1 MIDYIKAKNWDGKDL
16 KGHWTVSLKIDGVR
30 ALLTEDGWLSRNGKP
45 LKGMIDVAG
54 YEIGTNIEIFKDSW
68 EQSITVAKTTSP
80 TGEWSKE
87 FFYKI
92 SPGLDQRLLRWSG
105 EDLTAEQIDFFL
117 EEALEAGYEGLV
129 LRQEDTWLKV
139 KPIETY
145 DVKVIGVKEGRGRN
159 CHKLGAFLTDMGNV
173 GTGFTD
179 EQRQDFWRR
188 YQTLNEDITIE
199 VECME
204 LTPNGKFRHPRFIRI
219 RWDK

>member
-16 KGHWTVSLKIDGVR
+16 KGFWQVERKIDGVR
-30 ALLTEDGWLSRNGKP
+30 AIWNGDQWVSRNDKP
-45 LKGMIDVAG
+45 LYNLQEITPSHKDIEVFDTDWSTSVSLCRTMNAAPIQPHQV
-54 YEIGTNIEIFKDSW
+54 YELGN
-68 EQSITVAKTTSP
+68 EQSLLVIASFEDPTVAT
-80 TGEWSKE
+80 
-87 FFYKI
+87 I
-92 SPGLDQRLLRWSG
+92 
-105 EDLTAEQIDFFL
+105 TA
-117 EEALEAGYEGLV
+117 ALEAVLEDGYEGLV
-129 LRQEDTWLKV
+129 LKQGDTWLKV

-145 DVKVIGVKEGRGRN
+145 DVKVIGAKEGRGKN

-188 YQTLNEDITIE
+188 YQTLNEDLTIE

-204 LTPNGKFRHPRFIRI
+204 LTPSGKFRHPRFIRI